1 MWKNKPAVAA
11 AAFICVGIWLA
22 SQLTLPWYDWAVAAL
37 FLFLCS
43 SVLLYRLRCRAAR
56 ESTANPVV
64 LLCLM
69 FSAAAAFSVND
80 QIRDPSDIRRF
91 LDGAEPANIL
101 CEVVSDPTVD
111 SARITAIVHVLS
123 LVGNGEGHRVEG
135 DASLT
140 ILARRGEDTKPR
152 IVYGTILRFNAILES
167 PTAERNPE
175 EFSYRDYLALNHIYA
190 VIRVRG
196 YESMECVEQRMPSWL
211 FAQAVFPAK
220 HFIQGVIDRTMKGDA
235 ANFLTGLLLGDRTNI
250 SPEIKNAF
258 VNTGVVHVLAVS
270 GSHVVLVVAILYSL
284 CGLLRVPGRL
294 TIVVTILGI
303 LFYMLLTGSAPS
315 IVRACLMA
323 IVVLL
328 AKLFQE
334 RTNVYNALG
343 VSAIIILVYDVQ
355 QLFDVGCQLSYGA
368 VFSMAYFFPKLKLL
382 IRRIPERWEE
392 IKGID
397 TVLQLFAVSL
407 AAQIGTIP
415 FTAHYFGRVSI
426 VSLLANLV
434 VVPLAGF
441 NITIGFASV
450 FVSILSEWAGSAI
463 NEVNALLIWFVLKF
477 VVLANAVPYASILTP
492 VFGLRETMFYGA
504 AIAFLFSLGN
514 IERARRILVVAAG
527 MAVCCFCDEAISSR
541 SESGRVLRVTFIDV
555 GQGDAA
561 LIECPSGEKILV
573 DAGEKTVS
581 HDVGEKTVVPYLRKR
596 GIGYLDAVVVSHP
609 DADHLGGVPYVLR
622 NIEVGR
628 VIDAGQAA
636 ASELY
641 RDYAGII
648 RTRMHSIARRGE
660 RLLEISNMRVY
671 VLHPTDDFVDADSS
685 DGFEGANNS
694 SVVIKLVYG
703 RRSFVFVGDAEAPVE
718 KDLIQQYGDF
728 LHSDV
733 LKVGHHG
740 SRTSSSEEYLTA
752 TQPHIAIVSVG
763 KFNKFRHPSKLVI
776 QRLKDHAIKIYRTDE
791 EGAIILES
799 DGISLQRI
807 QWREQNRH

>member
-11 AAFICVGIWLA
+11 AVFICAGIWLA
-22 SQLTLPWYDWAVAAL
+22 SQLTLPWYDWVVAAL

-43 SVLLYRLRCRAAR
+43 SVLLHRLRHRAAR
-56 ESTANPVV
+56 EATTNPVV

-101 CEVVSDPTVD
+101 CEVISDPAIDSNRVTVVV
-111 SARITAIVHVLS
+111 RVLHII
-123 LVGNGEGHRVEG
+123 GNGESHHVEG

-140 ILARRGEDTKPR
+140 ILAHRGEKAKLR
-152 IVYGTILRFNAILES
+152 IAYGTILRFDAILES
-167 PTAERNPE
+167 PTAERNPG

-190 VIRVRG
+190 VVRVRG
-196 YESMECVEQRMPSWL
+196 YQSVECVEQRVPSWI
-211 FAQAVFPAK
+211 FARAVFPAK
-220 HFIQGVIDRTMKGDA
+220 HFIRRVIDRTLKGDQ

-270 GSHVVLVVAILYSL
+270 GSHVVLVVAILYAL
-284 CGLLRVPGRL
+284 CGLLRVPRKL

-343 VSAIIILVYDVQ
+343 VSAVIILVYDPQ
-355 QLFDVGCQLSYGA
+355 QLFDVGCQLSFGA

-382 IRRIPERWEE
+382 IKKIPERWEE

-397 TVLQLFAVSL
+397 AVLQLFAVSL

-434 VVPLAGF
+434 VVPLAGL

-450 FVSILSEWAGSAI
+450 FVSILSGWAGSAI
-463 NEVNALLIWFVLKF
+463 NEVNALIIWFVLKF
-477 VVLANAVPYASILTP
+477 VMLANAVPHASILTP

-504 AIAFLFSLGN
+504 AIAFLFSLGS
-514 IERARRILVVAAG
+514 IERARKTLIVAAG
-527 MAVCCFCDEAISSR
+527 IAVCCFCEDAIFSSP
-541 SESGRVLRVTFIDV
+541 ESGRLLRVTFIDV

-561 LIECPSGEKILV
+561 LIECPAGERILV

-581 HDVGEKTVVPYLRKR
+581 HDVGEKIVVPFLRRR
-596 GIGYLDAVVVSHP
+596 GIGHLDAVVVSHP

-648 RTRMHSIARRGE
+648 RTKRHFIVRRGE
-660 RLLEISNMRVY
+660 RPLDIKNARLYI
-671 VLHPTDDFVDADSS
+671 LHPSENFVDSDSS

-694 SVVIKLVYG
+694 SVVIKLLYG
-703 RRSFVFVGDAEAPVE
+703 KSSFLFVGDAEVPVE
-718 KDLIQQYGDF
+718 KDLVQQYSDF
-728 LHSDV
+728 LQCDI

-740 SRTSSSEEYLTA
+740 SRTSSSEEFLTA
-752 TQPHIAIVSVG
+752 VKPHIAVVSVG
-763 KFNKFRHPSKLVI
+763 RFNKFRHPSKLVI
-776 QRLKDHAIKIYRTDE
+776 QRLKDHATEVHRTDE
-791 EGAIILES
+791 EGAIQFES
-799 DGISLQRI
+799 DGISLRRI

>member
-11 AAFICVGIWLA
+11 AACICTGIWLA
-22 SQLTLPWYDWAVAAL
+22 SQLTLPWYDWVAVAL

-43 SVLLYRLRCRAAR
+43 SVLQYRLRHRTSR
-56 ESTANPVV
+56 ESSASPIL

-69 FSAAAAFSVND
+69 SSAAAAFSASD

-91 LDGAEPANIL
+91 LNGAEAANIL
-101 CEVVSDPTVD
+101 CEVVSDPAVD

-123 LVGNGEGHRVEG
+123 LVGNGESHRVEG

-140 ILARRGEDTKPR
+140 ILARRGEEKKPR

-167 PTAERNPE
+167 PTAERNPG
-175 EFSYRDYLALNHIYA
+175 EFSYRDYLALNHIYG

-196 YESMECVEQRMPSWL
+196 YESIECVEQRMPSWI
-211 FAQAVFPAK
+211 FAHAVFPAK
-220 HFIQGVIDRTMKGDA
+220 HFIQGVIDRTLKGDQ

-284 CGLLRVPGRL
+284 CGLLRVPGRM

-343 VSAIIILVYDVQ
+343 VSAIIILVYDAQ

-450 FVSILSEWAGSAI
+450 FVSIFSGWAGSAI

-527 MAVCCFCDEAISSR
+527 MAVLCFCEEALFPPP
-541 SESGRVLRVTFIDV
+541 ESGRLLRVTFIDV

-581 HDVGEKTVVPYLRKR
+581 HDVGEKTVVPYLRRR

-622 NIEVGR
+622 NIAVGR
-628 VIDAGQAA
+628 VIDGGQAA

-641 RDYAGII
+641 RDYAGI
-648 RTRMHSIARRGE
+648 MKSKNHSLVRRGE
-660 RLLEISNMRVY
+660 RLLEIPDMRLY
-671 VLHPTDDFVDADSS
+671 VLHPTDDFVDVDSS

-703 RRSFVFVGDAEAPVE
+703 RQSFIFVGDAEALVE
-718 KDLIQQYGDF
+718 KDLVQQYGDF
-728 LHSDV
+728 LQCDI

-740 SRTSSSEEYLTA
+740 SRTSSSEEFLA
-752 TQPHIAIVSVG
+752 VMKPHIAVVSVG
-763 KFNKFRHPSKLVI
+763 KFNKFRHPSKSVL
-776 QRLKDHAIKIYRTDE
+776 QKLKDHTIEIHRTDE
-791 EGAIILES
+791 EGAIEFES
-799 DGISLQRI
+799 DGVTLRRVY
-807 QWREQNRH
+807 WRAH

>member
-11 AAFICVGIWLA
+11 AACICVGIWLA
-22 SQLTLPWYDWAVAAL
+22 SQLTLPWYDWVVAAL

-43 SVLLYRLRCRAAR
+43 SVLLYRLRHRASR

-69 FSAAAAFSVND
+69 FSAAAAFSASD
-80 QIRDPSDIRRF
+80 QVRDPSDIRRF
-91 LDGAEPANIL
+91 LDGAEPANIV
-101 CEVVSDPTVD
+101 CEVVSDPSVD
-111 SARITAIVHVLS
+111 SARITAVVHVLHI
-123 LVGNGEGHRVEG
+123 VGNGESHRVEG
-135 DASLT
+135 DASLA
-140 ILARRGEDTKPR
+140 ILARRGEKTKPR

-167 PTAERNPE
+167 PTAERNPG

-190 VIRVRG
+190 VIRVRS
-196 YESMECVEQRMPSWL
+196 YASVECVEQRTPSWL
-211 FAQAVFPAK
+211 FASAVFPAK
-220 HFIQGVIDRTMKGDA
+220 HFIQRVIDRTMKGDA

-270 GSHVVLVVAILYSL
+270 GSHVVLVVAILYSF
-284 CGLLRVPGRL
+284 CGLLRMPGRL

-303 LFYMLLTGSAPS
+303 FFYMLLTGSAPS

-343 VSAIIILVYDVQ
+343 VSAVIILVYDPQ
-355 QLFDVGCQLSYGA
+355 QFFDVGCQLSFGA
-368 VFSMAYFFPKLKLL
+368 VFSMAYFFPKLNIL
-382 IRRIPERWEE
+382 IKKIPERWEE
-392 IKGID
+392 IKGINI
-397 TVLQLFAVSL
+397 VLQLFAVSL

-441 NITIGFASV
+441 NVTIGFASV
-450 FVSILSEWAGSAI
+450 LVSIFSGWAGSAI

-477 VVLANAVPYASILTP
+477 VMLANAVPYASILTP
-492 VFGLRETMFYGA
+492 VFGLRESMFYGA

-514 IERARRILVVAAG
+514 VERTRRILLVATG
-527 MAVCCFCDEAISSR
+527 MAVLCFCEEAIFSR
-541 SESGRVLRVTFIDV
+541 SESGRVLRVTFVDV

-561 LIECPSGEKILV
+561 LIECPAGEKILV
-573 DAGEKTVS
+573 DAGEKTLT
-581 HDVGEKTVVPYLRKR
+581 HDAGEKTVVPYLRKR

-609 DADHLGGVPYVLR
+609 DGDHLGGIPFVLR

-628 VIDAGQAA
+628 VIDADQAA
-636 ASELY
+636 SSELY
-641 RDYAGII
+641 RDYAGILQSKK
-648 RTRMHSIARRGE
+648 HSIARRGQRILQMSNL
-660 RLLEISNMRVY
+660 RLYI
-671 VLHPTDDFVDADSS
+671 LHPTEDFVDADSS

-694 SVVIKLVYG
+694 SVVFKLLYG
-703 RRSFVFVGDAEAPVE
+703 KKSFLFVGDAEIPVE
-718 KDLIQQYGDF
+718 KDLIHQYGDF
-728 LHSDV
+728 LQSDI

-740 SRTSSSEEYLTA
+740 SRTSSSEEFLTVLKP
-752 TQPHIAIVSVG
+752 QIAVVSVG
-763 KFNKFRHPSKLVI
+763 KFNKFRHPSKSVL
-776 QRLKDHAIKIYRTDE
+776 QRLKDHAIEIHRTDE
-791 EGAIILES
+791 EGAIWFES
-799 DGISLQRI
+799 DGMSLRRVH
-807 QWREQNRH
+807 WRAR